1 MLGYIRVVM
10 LFYVTVKDKQSD
22 KSEFLKISYIS
33 ISKIET
39 VFNVAWVKRR
49 LINNTSIL
57 NTTEFLLKNID

>member
-1 MLGYIRVVM
+1 M